1 MEPTNQKHLYHLL
14 MQSMEKL
21 AAGEMKVTEA
31 REMSNLGA
39 RMNTAAKLEHDRV
52 RVLIEA
58 ETHKQA
64 NPSTKAILRNI
75 EGKNF
80 D

>member
-1 MEPTNQKHLYHLL
+1 MDA
-14 MQSMEKL
+14 MEKL
-21 AAGEMKVTEA
+21 GKGEMSVPEA

-39 RMNTAAKLEHDRV
+39 RMNTAAKMEQERARIKMELEQHAQKGGSVIRI
-52 RVLIEA
+52 RE
-58 ETHKQA
+58 
-64 NPSTKAILRNI
+64 I

>member
-14 MQSMEKL
+14 MDAMRKL
-21 AAGEMKVTEA
+21 ESGEMTVPAA

-39 RMNTAAKLEHDRV
+39 RMNTAAKMEQERARLKMELEQHAQKGGTDIKIR
-52 RVLIEA
+52 E
-58 ETHKQA
+58 
-64 NPSTKAILRNI
+64 I